1 MSKTEFIAFFIVCLA
16 IIILTVFVY
25 WGMSKDD

>member
-1 MSKTEFIAFFIVCLA
+1 MSKNEFIAFFIVCIA

-25 WGMSKDD
+25 GSMSKDD